1 MSIRF
6 LFSLTEISLLLRS
19 TVILVS
25 PVKST
30 VSPLPTVAVV
40 ASPLADNFQL
50 Y

>member
-1 MSIRF
+1 MSVRF
-6 LFSLTEISLLLRS
+6 LFRLTETFLLLRS

-30 VSPLPTVAVV
+30 VSPLPIVAVA